1 MVEARFQNQGP
12 GFNHLFLSKVAKL
25 HKVSHNEFMSTELI
39 LNDVTQSY
47 TPMHV
52 TWYEAW
58 LQVDGVTVS
67 YAKIWDK
74 PSYNGKLCVCTIE
87 TREGHRRQGHSK
99 TILQLVEA
107 QLRKTIC
114 TNADFTPEGFLALRE
129 RPVLDGY
136 EPATAPRADSMNFVR
151 DWEAMEK

>member
-1 MVEARFQNQGP
+1 ME
-12 GFNHLFLSKVAKL
+12 
-25 HKVSHNEFMSTELI
+25 TELI
-39 LNDVTQSY
+39 LNDVTSGI
-47 TPMHV
+47 TPFGA

-58 LQVDGVTVS
+58 LKVDGVPVT

-99 TILQLVEA
+99 TILKLTEA
-107 QLRKTIC
+107 QLGKTVC
-114 TNADFTPEGFLALRE
+114 TNADFTPEGFLALKN

-136 EPATAPRADSMNFVR
+136 EPATRPLADSMNFVESWDSMDR
-151 DWEAMEK
+151 YVSCVT